1 MRFVCYDDLAT
12 GQQAHLGVDVFGVIY
27 DLADLV
33 EQIPPLVGMAALPSP
48 ATIWEYHAFDEP
60 TKSQFAALL
69 TALGQVDPAQRA
81 GLIRQQVRR
90 RSPVG
95 RPTSLRCFAAFEGH
109 ARAARQRRGL
119 GMPTEW
125 YESPAFFF
133 GNHTAVYGHGE
144 EVPQPIS
151 FWLDFEMQIACVI
164 GREGRNIQAEQAE
177 EYIAGY
183 TILNDWCARD
193 QEMYEL
199 RLGFGVAKSRDFA
212 VSLGP
217 SLVTPD
223 ELQQYSLGEGVYR
236 RYDLEM
242 EVTIND
248 HPLVGLSRG
257 NVRDMHF
264 TFPQMIERASAD
276 ATLYPGDVL
285 ASGAAAYGS
294 LLSIGAEE
302 VFGRWLQTGD
312 VIDLEVEGLG
322 VLRSVI
328 GAPQI

>member
-1 MRFVCYDDLAT
+1 MRFAYYDDLAT
-12 GQQAHLGVDVFGVIY
+12 GEQARLGVDVFGVIY

-33 EQIPPLVGMAALPSP
+33 AHVPPLGGLPAP
-48 ATIWEYHAFDEP
+48 PMPDTIWAYHTFNAE
-60 TKSQFAALL
+60 TKAQFAALIL
-69 TALGQVDPAQRA
+69 ALSTLDPTQRA

-95 RPTSLRCFAAFEGH
+95 QPTSLRCFAAFEDH
-109 ARAARQRRGL
+109 VRVVRQRRGM
-119 GMPTEW
+119 GMPSEW
-125 YESPAFFF
+125 YESPAFFY
-133 GNHTAVYGHGE
+133 GNHAAIYGHGE

-151 FWLDFEMQIACVI
+151 FWLDFELQIACVI
-164 GREGRNIQAEQAE
+164 GREGRNIRAE
-177 EYIAGY
+177 EAEDYIAGY
-183 TILNDWCARD
+183 TIMNDWCARD

-199 RLGFGVAKSRDFA
+199 RLGLGIAKGRDFA

-223 ELQQYSLGEGVYR
+223 ELQPYGLGEGIQR
-236 RYDLEM
+236 RYDLAM

-248 HPLVGLSRG
+248 HPLAGQSRG
-257 NVRDMHF
+257 NFRDIHF

-276 ATLYPGDVL
+276 VTLYPGDVL
-285 ASGAAAYGS
+285 ASGAVANGS

-312 VIDLEVEGLG
+312 VIDLEIEGLG
-322 VLRSVI
+322 VLRNVI
-328 GAPQI
+328 GAPQE

>member
-1 MRFVCYDDLAT
+1 MRFVSYDDLGT
-12 GQQAHLGVDVFGVIY
+12 GEQDRLGVDVFGVVY
-27 DLADLV
+27 DLAGLV
-33 EQIPPLVGMAALPSP
+33 ERIPPLAGMPALPLP
-48 ATIWEYHAFDEP
+48 ATIWEYHAFDAA
-60 TKSQFAALL
+60 TKAQFAALL

-81 GLIRQQVRR
+81 GLIRHQVQR

-95 RPTSLRCFAAFEGH
+95 RPTSLRCFAAFEEH
-109 ARAARQRRGL
+109 VRAVRQRRGM

-151 FWLDFEMQIACVI
+151 FWLDFELQIACVI
-164 GREGRNIQAEQAE
+164 GMEGRNIRAEDAE
-177 EYIAGY
+177 AYIAGY
-183 TILNDWCARD
+183 TIMNDWCARD
-193 QEMYEL
+193 QEMYEM
-199 RLGFGVAKSRDFA
+199 RLGFGAAKGRDFA
-212 VSLGP
+212 ISLGP

-223 ELQQYSLGEGVYR
+223 ELQRYSQGEGPHR
-236 RYDLEM
+236 RYDLAM
-242 EVTIND
+242 DVTIND
-248 HPLVGLSRG
+248 HPLVGLLQG
-257 NVRDMHF
+257 NFRDVHF

-285 ASGAAAYGS
+285 GSGAVANGS

-322 VLRSVI
+322 VLRNVI
-328 GAPQI
+328 GAPKE